1 MYLTSNA
8 FIQFHLQDLEEIR
21 RQDRNY
27 AKKHDIPINPL
38 VKSLKSKF
46 KVLRIVFCLTRI
58 IQFGESQT
66 IIYFA
71 FQNKKTT
78 ESLNNAQEVKESKV
92 G

>member
-38 VKSLKSKF
+38 VKSLKSKIQGF
-46 KVLRIVFCLTRI
+46 KNRFLTYPDYPIWGKSNDNIFRVS
-58 IQFGESQT
+58 E
-66 IIYFA
+66 
-71 FQNKKTT
+71 
-78 ESLNNAQEVKESKV
+78 QEDN
-92 G
+92 

>member
-38 VKSLKSKF
+38 VKSLKSNIQGF
-46 KVLRIVFCLTRI
+46 KNRFLPYPDYPNW
-58 IQFGESQT
+58 G
-66 IIYFA
+66 
-71 FQNKKTT
+71 K
-78 ESLNNAQEVKESKV
+78 VKR
-92 G
+92 